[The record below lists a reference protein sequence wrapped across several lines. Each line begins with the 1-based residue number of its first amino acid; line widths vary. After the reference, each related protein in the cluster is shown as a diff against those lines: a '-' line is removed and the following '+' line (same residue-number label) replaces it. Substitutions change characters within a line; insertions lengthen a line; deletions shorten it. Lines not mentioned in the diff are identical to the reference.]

1 MSYDHRKY
9 KPFPPVS
16 LPDRTWPEKTITKAP
31 IWCSVDLRDG
41 NQALP
46 VPMSVEEKL
55 EMFDLLLKIGFKEIE
70 IGFPSASQTE
80 YDYLRTLIDRNLIPD
95 DVTIQLLTQSREH
108 LIRRSFEAIKGCK
121 NVVMHFYN
129 STSTLQRDV
138 VFRKD
143 REEIKQIA
151 IDGAKLI
158 REIAAEY
165 PDTNIR
171 YEYSPESFTGTE
183 LDYALEVCEAVID
196 VLEPTPQNK
205 LILNLPATV
214 EMHTPNVHADQ
225 IEWFCRNIKKRDCVL
240 ISLHTHND
248 RGTGVAAA
256 ELAVLAGA
264 DRVEGTLFGNGE
276 RTGNTDIMTMALN
289 LYSQGV
295 DPGLDFSDVNHVA
308 ETYKRCTRMNVHER
322 HPYVGELVYTAFSG
336 SHQDAIKK
344 GLDNNR
350 AIKSDYWEIPY
361 LPIDP
366 ADLGREYEAI
376 IRINSQSGKG
386 GVAFILDSQYGYK
399 LPKAMHPEFSR
410 RIQKIT
416 DDTGRELKG
425 EEIYGEFRKQYLDL
439 DGPWSLVNYEINA
452 KLDTDAEGKE
462 IHNVGIHCTLKYKGE
477 EMKVEGQ
484 GNGPIDA
491 FFHALQSIDAPQVH
505 FLSYDEHA
513 LTEGA
518 DSQAVCYIQ
527 VADSKGRSNFGVG
540 VDSSINAASLKAL
553 LCAVNRIE
561 LNG

>member
-1 MSYDHRKY
+1 
-9 KPFPPVS
+9 
-16 LPDRTWPEKTITKAP
+16 
-31 IWCSVDLRDG
+31 
-41 NQALP
+41 
-46 VPMSVEEKL
+46 MSVEEKL
-55 EMFDLLLKIGFKEIE
+55 ELFELLLKIGFKEIE

-80 YDYLRTLIDRNLIPD
+80 FDYLRTLIDRNLIPD
-95 DVTIQLLTQSREH
+95 DVTIQLLTQSRDH

-129 STSTLQRDV
+129 STSTVQRDV
-138 VFRKD
+138 VFQKD
-143 REEIKQIA
+143 QKEIIKIA
-151 IDGAKLI
+151 VEGATLI
-158 REIAAEY
+158 KKIAAEY
-165 PDTNIR
+165 PETNIR

-183 LDYALEVCEAVID
+183 LEFAKEICEAVMD
-196 VLEPTPQNK
+196 VLEPTPENQ

-214 EMHTPNVHADQ
+214 EMHTPNIHADQ
-225 IEWFCRNIKKRDCVL
+225 IEWFSRNIKNRDCVL

-256 ELAVLAGA
+256 ELGLMAGA

-276 RTGNTDIMTMALN
+276 RTGNTDLITMAMN

-295 DPGLDFSDVNHVA
+295 NPELDFSDIEHITKV
-308 ETYKRCTRMNVHER
+308 YKSCTRMNVHER

-344 GLDNNR
+344 GLDKY
-350 AIKSDYWEIPY
+350 KSGTTGFWDIPY
-361 LPIDP
+361 LPLDP
-366 ADLGREYEAI
+366 SDMGREYEAI

-386 GVAFILDSQYGYK
+386 GVAFILDSQFGYK

-410 RIQKIT
+410 KIQMIT
-416 DDTGRELKG
+416 DETGKELKG
-425 EEIYGEFRKQYLDL
+425 AEIFEEFSKEYLTVKS
-439 DGPWSLVNYEINA
+439 PWSLVKYEIKA
-452 KLDTDAEGKE
+452 SMDVDTNGEEK
-462 IHNVGIHCTLKYKGE
+462 NTVGISCSLKYKGE
-477 EMKVEGQ
+477 LMTVEGQ

-491 FFHALQSIDAPQVH
+491 FFHALQSTSAPKVH

-513 LTEGA
+513 LSEGA

-527 VADSKGRSNFGVG
+527 VADSKGRSYFGVG

-561 LNG
+561 ANSK

>member
-9 KPFPPVS
+9 KPFPPVQ
-16 LPDRTWPEKTITKAP
+16 LPDRTWPEKTITQAP

-46 VPMSVEEKL
+46 IPMSVEEKL
-55 EMFDLLLKIGFKEIE
+55 ELFDLLLKIGFKEIE

-80 YDYLRTLIDRNLIPD
+80 FDYLRTLIDRNLIPD

-129 STSTLQRDV
+129 STSTVQRDV
-138 VFRKD
+138 VFKKD
-143 REEIKQIA
+143 RKEIVDIA
-151 IDGAKLI
+151 VAGAKLI
-158 REIAAEY
+158 KEIAADY

-183 LDYALEVCEAVID
+183 LDFALEICEAVMD
-196 VLEPTPQNK
+196 VLEPTPENK

-225 IEWFCRNIKKRDCVL
+225 IEWFCRNIKNRDSVL

-276 RTGNTDIMTMALN
+276 RTGNTDLITMALN
-289 LYSQGV
+289 MYSQGI
-295 DPGLDFSDVNHVA
+295 DTGLDFSDINKII
-308 ETYKRCTRMNVHER
+308 EIYKRCTRMNVHER

-344 GLDNNR
+344 GLDNYK
-350 AIKSDYWEIPY
+350 AIKADFWDIPY
-361 LPIDP
+361 LPLDP

-386 GVAFILDSQYGYK
+386 GVAYILDSQFGYK

-410 RIQKIT
+410 KIQKIT
-416 DDTGRELKG
+416 DDTGKELKG
-425 EEIYGEFRKQYLDL
+425 QEIFDVFSKEYLEVNA
-439 DGPWSLVNYEINA
+439 PWSLMNYEINA
-452 KLDTDAEGKE
+452 RLDVDADGQEK
-462 IHNVGIHCTLKYKGE
+462 HNVGISCTLKYKGE
-477 EMKVEGQ
+477 ELKITGH

-491 FFHALQSIDAPQVH
+491 FFHALQSTDAPKVH

-513 LTEGA
+513 LSEGA

-527 VADSKGRSNFGVG
+527 AADSKGRSIYGVG
-540 VDSSINAASLKAL
+540 VDNSINAASLKAL
-553 LCAVNRIE
+553 LCALNRIE
-561 LNG
+561 AQG